1 MWVVGKWNRVDFDEF
16 RQRYTYINARWE
28 LNIDGWNG
36 ILSVSNMRGE
46 NAMNRKE
53 WIDYINKQLDN
64 RAELLRKIHDEL
76 LGLER
81 IEERYVKSER
91 EDEDTV
97 CLKVDD
103 KSFAANI
110 QITSKDIYKIC
121 VAEEIEPAEA
131 IKKMLWIEK
140 NGLIISINN

>member
-1 MWVVGKWNRVDFDEF
+1 M
-16 RQRYTYINARWE
+16 
-28 LNIDGWNG
+28 NIDGWNG

-121 VAEEIEPAEA
+121 VAEEIESAEA
-131 IKKMLWIEK
+131 IKKIIEEK
-140 NGLIISINN
+140 IKEK

>member
-1 MWVVGKWNRVDFDEF
+1 M
-16 RQRYTYINARWE
+16 
-28 LNIDGWNG
+28 NIDGWNG

-81 IEERYVKSER
+81 IENFKWHCKSK
-91 EDEDTV
+91 
-97 CLKVDD
+97 L
-103 KSFAANI
+103 F
-110 QITSKDIYKIC
+110 
-121 VAEEIEPAEA
+121 
-131 IKKMLWIEK
+131 
-140 NGLIISINN
+140 

>member
-1 MWVVGKWNRVDFDEF
+1 M
-16 RQRYTYINARWE
+16 
-28 LNIDGWNG
+28 NIDGWNG

-97 CLKVDD
+97 CLIVDD

-110 QITSKDIYKIC
+110 LITSKDIYKIC

-131 IKKMLWIEK
+131 IKKIIEEK
-140 NGLIISINN
+140 IKEK

>member
-131 IKKMLWIEK
+131 IKK
-140 NGLIISINN
+140 IIL